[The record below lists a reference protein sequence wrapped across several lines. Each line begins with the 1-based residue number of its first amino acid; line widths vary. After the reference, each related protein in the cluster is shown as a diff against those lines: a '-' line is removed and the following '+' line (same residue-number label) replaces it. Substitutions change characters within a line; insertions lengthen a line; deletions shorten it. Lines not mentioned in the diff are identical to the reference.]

1 MKSRDNPT
9 LTEVQEFLSGI
20 QEPGVFDKVFT
31 EIVHTLKA
39 AGERGLANELQERGA
54 AKSNPMHLFGLW
66 LATAATTTRPAT
78 WEDFVQL
85 LRIARVDES
94 VVQIVPGGPW
104 DSHQSGAFHTN
115 VRQRPQVTAESK
127 QLPTEQMDQ
136 ARGVCS
142 CSFLS
147 VFVEA
152 VSSVV

>member
-1 MKSRDNPT
+1 MD
-9 LTEVQEFLSGI
+9 
-20 QEPGVFDKVFT
+20 
-31 EIVHTLKA
+31 TLKA

-54 AKSNPMHLFGLW
+54 AKWNPEHLFGLW

-94 VVQIVPGGPW
+94 VVQTVPGSPW
-104 DSHQSGAFHTN
+104 DSHQSGAFHSN
-115 VRQRPQVTAESK
+115 VRQQPQVTAESK
-127 QLPTEQMDQ
+127 PLLMEQMDQ

-142 CSFLS
+142 GSLLP

-152 VSSVV
+152 CHL